1 MKKMADILVTGATG
15 FLGTNITLQLVD
27 QGYHVRAFGLPNSE
41 TKYIQSPKVDIVY
54 GDITQFQSIN
64 QAMKNI
70 DLVIHVAGDTS
81 WWKKTV
87 DRQYRIN
94 VDGVRNVMQAAVEN
108 HVKKV
113 VHTSTATT
121 FGYNPNG
128 LTNETWDNFNIGN
141 LNYHYAISKREGEKI
156 ALDFAKNKL
165 NVSVINPGGIIG
177 PFDYTL
183 QFGRLFLNIRDRNLQ
198 GIPCG
203 GTSWA
208 HVAEVAKAHISALD
222 KGRTGERY
230 ICAGI
235 NASYQEV
242 FQEIA
247 ASMKVTPPTKILT
260 ARSALFFGYVAEFL
274 SNFTK
279 KPPQLNPG
287 RARWMSLF
295 PKYDSSKA
303 IKELGYKIVPIR
315 KMIEDARDW
324 YHDQHFL

>member
-15 FLGTNITLQLVD
+15 FLGTNITLQLID
-27 QGYHVRAFGLPNSE
+27 QGYHVRALGLPNSE

-64 QAMKNI
+64 KAMKNI

-108 HVKKV
+108 HVNKV
-113 VHTSTATT
+113 VHTSTAVT

-128 LTNETWDNFNIGN
+128 ITNETWDNFNIGN

-165 NVSVINPGGIIG
+165 NVSVINPGAIIG

-183 QFGRLFLNIRDRNLQ
+183 QFGRLFLNIRDKNLP

-203 GTSWA
+203 GQSWA

-230 ICAGI
+230 ICAGE
-235 NASYQEV
+235 NVSYQEI

-247 ASMKVTPPTKILT
+247 ASMNVTPPTKIFT
-260 ARSALFFGYVAEFL
+260 ARSALFFGYVAEFI

-295 PKYDSSKA
+295 PRYDSSKA
-303 IKELGYKIVPIR
+303 IKELGYKVVTVR
-315 KMIEDARDW
+315 KMVKDARDW
-324 YHDQHFL
+324 YREQHFL